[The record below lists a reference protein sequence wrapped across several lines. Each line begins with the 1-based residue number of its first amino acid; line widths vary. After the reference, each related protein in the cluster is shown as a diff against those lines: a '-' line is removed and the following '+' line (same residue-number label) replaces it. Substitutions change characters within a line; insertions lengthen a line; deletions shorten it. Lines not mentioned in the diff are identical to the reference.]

1 VYAQTKQKYGYTV
14 CTSEVAGSS
23 AIRTILSEKDFLCSS
38 QGSIMSVMSIVD
50 TAPALLAGQNDAED
64 MPSTMPFMC
73 MASTTAAIS
82 IILVGTD
89 VLASVSLFVVVL
101 SVSLLVSLVLI
112 GLTLSGLTGLLISL
126 VGLVTEVDIS
136 KKQGD

>member
-1 VYAQTKQKYGYTV
+1 
-14 CTSEVAGSS
+14 
-23 AIRTILSEKDFLCSS
+23 
-38 QGSIMSVMSIVD
+38 MSIVD

-82 IILVGTD
+82 IILVETD
-89 VLASVSLFVVVL
+89 ANTSVSLFVVVL

>member
-1 VYAQTKQKYGYTV
+1 
-14 CTSEVAGSS
+14 
-23 AIRTILSEKDFLCSS
+23 
-38 QGSIMSVMSIVD
+38 MSVMSIVD
-50 TAPALLAGQNDAED
+50 TTPALLAGQNDAKD

-82 IILVGTD
+82 IIFVRTG
-89 VLASVSLFVVVL
+89 VLASVSLFVVV
-101 SVSLLVSLVLI
+101 VSLLVSLVLV

>member
-1 VYAQTKQKYGYTV
+1 MLARLL
-14 CTSEVAGSS
+14 VASLV
-23 AIRTILSEKDFLCSS
+23 LSEQKFSRSS

-50 TAPALLAGQNDAED
+50 AMPALLAGKNDEKD

-82 IILVGTD
+82 IIFVRTG
-89 VLASVSLFVVVL
+89 VLASVSLLVVVL

-112 GLTLSGLTGLLISL
+112 GLTLSGLTGLLMSL

>member
-1 VYAQTKQKYGYTV
+1 
-14 CTSEVAGSS
+14 
-23 AIRTILSEKDFLCSS
+23 
-38 QGSIMSVMSIVD
+38 MSVMSIVD
-50 TAPALLAGQNDAED
+50 TTPALLAGQNDAKD

-82 IILVGTD
+82 IIFVGTG
-89 VLASVSLFVVVL
+89 VLASVSLLVVVL

-112 GLTLSGLTGLLISL
+112 GLTLSGLTGLLMSL